1 MLERRALERAIDAVR
16 TLWRDTP
23 ATFHGDF
30 FNFQS
35 VHCVPAGQWSG
46 ANRGGRGSDAAA
58 QRAGR
63 RGDGYFPFGKEPE
76 ELGRLLGVMRRT
88 AEQAGR
94 DPDAIE
100 LTALGSGRPEIVVR
114 LAELGFTRMVMFL
127 PESTS
132 HGIDRLWEKVRGVQQ
147 AAGL

>member
-1 MLERRALERAIDAVR
+1 MERCQSWWAGTATPLHNAPVAGATATSRSVR
-16 TLWRDTP
+16 D
-23 ATFHGDF
+23 
-30 FNFQS
+30 
-35 VHCVPAGQWSG
+35 
-46 ANRGGRGSDAAA
+46 
-58 QRAGR
+58 
-63 RGDGYFPFGKEPE
+63 PE

-127 PESTS
+127 PEPTP

>member
-1 MLERRALERAIDAVR
+1 VLERRALERAIDASGRCGVTR
-16 TLWRDTP
+16 RPHSTVTSSTSSPYTASLP
-23 ATFHGDF
+23 VNGAVPILVGGD
-30 FNFQS
+30 
-35 VHCVPAGQWSG
+35 
-46 ANRGGRGSDAAA
+46 SDAAA

-100 LTALGSGRPEIVVR
+100 LTALGSGRPEIVGR
-114 LAELGFTRMVMFL
+114 LAELGFTRMVRFL